1 MAVKRISSDIDVVT
15 AARQRIKNVFSN
27 GVPVYLSFS
36 GGKDSIVLADLTYK
50 LIQAGEINPSQLT
63 VLFVDEEAIFD
74 SIEATTKA
82 WRKKFL
88 LAGAKFQWWCIEVK
102 HFSCLNEL
110 SSDETFVCWD
120 RRKRDVWVRQPPPFA
135 IRNHPQLRPRIDNY
149 QSFLPRVTMD
159 GIMITGV
166 RAAESIQRLQ
176 YMAALNMGAKG
187 ITGTNTIYPIYDW
200 KTADVWLYLRDQRI
214 EVPEVYLQM
223 YQVGVNRNQL
233 RVSQFFSVDTVPV
246 LVHLGEYDPSL
257 MERVLR
263 REPNAYLAMLYWD
276 SEMFHRTTRKRREL
290 EGEDTKDYRALLKE
304 MLFVRPGDFFN
315 TEHKRKI
322 AKQYRKMFI
331 QMDGMARPRDYKKMY
346 GGLLVIPSSAP
357 CAPSIRTYP
366 APTLITP
373 SASGR
378 EVRQMADADLFAPLS
393 SLQWVDRE
401 QLKPNDYN
409 PNKVNREN
417 LKLLVQSIMTN
428 GWTLPIVV
436 RPDYTIIDGFHRWTV
451 AGEEPLHTML
461 KGKVPVVIVRH
472 DDATEDIYGTVT
484 HNRARG
490 THLLEPMKAI
500 VKRLLDEGK
509 SVQEIGKQLG
519 MKPEEVFRLSDFS
532 RDDFLGMM
540 TKGVK
545 GYSHAELLTKL

>member
-74 SIEATTKA
+74 SIEATAKA
-82 WRKKFL
+82 WRKKVL

-135 IRNHPQLRPRIDNY
+135 IRNHPQLRSRIDNY

-223 YQVGVNRNQL
+223 YQVGVA
-233 RVSQFFSVDTVPV
+233 V
-246 LVHLGEYDPSL
+246 LL
-257 MERVLR
+257 
-263 REPNAYLAMLYWD
+263 
-276 SEMFHRTTRKRREL
+276 
-290 EGEDTKDYRALLKE
+290 
-304 MLFVRPGDFFN
+304 
-315 TEHKRKI
+315 
-322 AKQYRKMFI
+322 
-331 QMDGMARPRDYKKMY
+331 
-346 GGLLVIPSSAP
+346 
-357 CAPSIRTYP
+357 C
-366 APTLITP
+366 
-373 SASGR
+373 
-378 EVRQMADADLFAPLS
+378 
-393 SLQWVDRE
+393 
-401 QLKPNDYN
+401 
-409 PNKVNREN
+409 
-417 LKLLVQSIMTN
+417 
-428 GWTLPIVV
+428 
-436 RPDYTIIDGFHRWTV
+436 
-451 AGEEPLHTML
+451 
-461 KGKVPVVIVRH
+461 
-472 DDATEDIYGTVT
+472 
-484 HNRARG
+484 
-490 THLLEPMKAI
+490 
-500 VKRLLDEGK
+500 
-509 SVQEIGKQLG
+509 
-519 MKPEEVFRLSDFS
+519 
-532 RDDFLGMM
+532 
-540 TKGVK
+540 
-545 GYSHAELLTKL
+545 